1 MSQTIKT
8 PNRTAPVIERVRL
21 EPIKRNL
28 IVSEKY
34 HVSPNMLRLVV
45 KGDELVGFNAP
56 GADDNI
62 KMIVPDEAGNMVMRS
77 YTPRRY
83 NPVAGEL
90 EIDFALHLAGPATKW
105 ALDVEVGETAIVAGP
120 RGSKHVSG
128 DIDRWVMVGDE
139 TAIPAMARRL
149 EEAEAGERITAVIT
163 IPSREDMQQ
172 IESAA
177 DVDYV
182 CVYRD
187 ELGVGATDTASLI
200 RQLEPMDI
208 RAGVF
213 VWLAAEGG
221 VVRTLRTYL
230 TDERG
235 LDRRWIK
242 ASGYWVEGEADTTAK
257 FD

>member
-1 MSQTIKT
+1 MSQTIET
-8 PNRTAPVIERVRL
+8 QDCTAPVIERVRL
-21 EPIKRNL
+21 EPVKRNL

-34 HVSPNMLRLVV
+34 HVSPNMLRIVV

-62 KMIVPDEAGNMVMRS
+62 KMIVPDETGNMVMRS

-83 NPVAGEL
+83 DAVAGAL

-105 ALDVEVGETAIVAGP
+105 ALDVKVGEAAIIAGP
-120 RGSKHVSG
+120 RGSKRVSSE
-128 DIDRWVMVGDE
+128 IDRWVMVGDE
-139 TAIPAMARRL
+139 TAIPAIARRF
-149 EEAEAGERITAVIT
+149 EEASPHERITAVIT
-163 IPSREDMQQ
+163 VPSAEDIQH
-172 IESAA
+172 IESVASSDIVWVCR
-177 DVDYV
+177 DVL
-182 CVYRD
+182 RA
-187 ELGVGATDTASLI
+187 GATDVTSLI
-200 RQLEPMDI
+200 SQLEPMDI

-221 VVRTLRTYL
+221 VVRALRTYL
-230 TDERG
+230 TEERG

-242 ASGYWVEGEADTTAK
+242 ASGYWVDGEADTTAK